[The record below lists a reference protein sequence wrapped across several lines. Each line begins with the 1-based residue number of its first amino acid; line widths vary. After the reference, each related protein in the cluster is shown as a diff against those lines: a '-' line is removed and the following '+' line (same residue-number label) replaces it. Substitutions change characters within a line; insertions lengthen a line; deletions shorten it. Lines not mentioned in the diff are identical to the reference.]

1 MNILIA
7 EDDRFIGEGLC
18 DLLEAEGYT
27 PFLARDGEEALK
39 MYHRHAPQVILLDIM
54 MPKRDGYS
62 VCREIRRINA
72 SVPVIFISAKSEE
85 IDRVLGLELGADDYI
100 MKPFGKRE
108 VIARIRA
115 VARRCLAH
123 NVSAGQ
129 QGEVLEFGD
138 LMVFPD
144 ELRARRGGQ
153 SIELSLRDV
162 KILRLLH
169 QQRGKVVTRDQIF
182 NACWG
187 HDYLPSSR
195 TLDQHISKLRKLI
208 EIDAK
213 APKIIG
219 TVHGVGYRVEAQN

>member
-27 PFLARDGEEALK
+27 PHLARDGEEVLK
-39 MYHRHAPQVILLDIM
+39 LYQRLKPDLLLLDIM

-62 VCREIRRINA
+62 VCREIRKNNDSI
-72 SVPVIFISAKSEE
+72 PVIFISAKSEE

-115 VARRCLAH
+115 VARRCLERGG
-123 NVSAGQ
+123 VSETP
-129 QGEVLEFGD
+129 GEILQFGD
-138 LMVFPD
+138 LTVYPE
-144 ELRARRGGQ
+144 ELRARRGEQ
-153 SIELSLRDV
+153 AIELSLRDV

-169 QQRGKVVTRDQIF
+169 QHRGKVVTRDQLF

-213 APKIIG
+213 DPKIIG
-219 TVHGVGYRVEAQN
+219 TVHGVGYRVEVD